1 MALSLQTSIF
11 QSMNNPG
18 FSSYDNQL
26 YKASLDIGGESEA
39 TGSVKK
45 WDKQLE
51 LCLIRS
57 HNQST

>member
-26 YKASLDIGGESEA
+26 YKASLDIDGGASDWICTKMGQTTSTVSHQES
-39 TGSVKK
+39 
-45 WDKQLE
+45 
-51 LCLIRS
+51 
-57 HNQST
+57 